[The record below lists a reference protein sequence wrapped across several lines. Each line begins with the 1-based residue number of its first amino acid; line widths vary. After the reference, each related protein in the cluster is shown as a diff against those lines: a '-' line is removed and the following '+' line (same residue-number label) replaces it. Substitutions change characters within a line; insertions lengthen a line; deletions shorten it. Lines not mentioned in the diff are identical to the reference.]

1 MITQYRFLLA
11 APDGRPLPASTAY
24 RLYAWLLGQLPEAL
38 GDAWHQP
45 GQSPLTQHLSRDI
58 SGREVWTLNL
68 LSDEAAGLLAPVLD
82 GLSDIP
88 LHAGTLAAQPL
99 GMPGRV
105 AAQELLLQAQQL
117 PDTRRRELRFLT
129 PTAFRQDGRYAI
141 WPQERLLLQSLTLR
155 WNELFPEFSLRDEDA
170 LEALRRGL
178 FITDYRLATTR
189 YPLKNVRI
197 PGFYGSVWVESRLPA
212 PLEEIWRLLLCFLP
226 YAGVGVKTTLGMGGC
241 RLGQAREDCQK

>member
-11 APDGRPLPASTAY
+11 AEDGRPLPSSTAY
-24 RLYAWLLGQLPEAL
+24 RLYGWLLGQLPQQL

-45 GQSPLTQHLSRDI
+45 GQSPLTQHLCRDA
-58 SGREVWTLNL
+58 SGRALWTLNL
-68 LSDEAAGLLAPVLD
+68 LEEQSAGLLAPVLE
-82 GLSDIP
+82 GLSGIP
-88 LHAGTLAAQPL
+88 LHTGALAAQPL
-99 GMPGRV
+99 DAPGRYT
-105 AAQELLLQAQQL
+105 AQELLLQAQRL
-117 PDTRRRELRFLT
+117 PDTRRRELCFLT
-129 PTAFRQDGRYAI
+129 PTAFRQEGRYTI
-141 WPQERLLLQSLTLR
+141 WPQERLVLQSLTLR

-212 PLEEIWRLLLCFLP
+212 PLEEVWRLLLCFLP
-226 YAGVGVKTTLGMGGC
+226 CAGVGVKTTLGMGGC
-241 RLGQAREDCQK
+241 RLGEIQK